1 MFKFDLKSGYYHISI
16 WPEHYKYLGF
26 HWDFGDMA
34 EYYVFTV
41 LPYGLS
47 TTCYLF
53 KLMHPLVRYWRG
65 RGLKAI
71 VYLDDGSEGGIIEVR
86 G

>member
-1 MFKFDLKSGYYHISI
+1 MFKFDLLKSGYYHISI

-47 TTCYLF
+47 HYML
-53 KLMHPLVRYWRG
+53 PV
-65 RGLKAI
+65 
-71 VYLDDGSEGGIIEVR
+71 
-86 G
+86 